1 MKKTLIVLLLL
12 FFVLGV
18 PQVALAASEEDQP
31 SYSKVPT
38 VGTPSPYEDY
48 GFSDDSSPY
57 PTVNFG
63 ISSASSYFSRT
74 ECQITKIS
82 NTSIRG
88 MAYTMATQYVDR
100 IGYSLDFQRWN
111 GYKWE
116 TLSTISN
123 YINNH
128 SYIKSSHTKTITKD
142 NYYRVEVRHLITH
155 NGRTTYKTT
164 TSNYIHI
171 K

>member
-63 ISSASSYFSRT
+63 ISSASPYFYRVG
-74 ECQITKIS
+74 CQVIKVS

-88 MAYTMATQYVDR
+88 MAYTMATQYVDK

-116 TLSTISN
+116 TLSTVSN
-123 YINNH
+123 YTNNH
-128 SYIKSSHTKTITKD
+128 SKVDSNHMKTITKD

-155 NGRTTYKTT
+155 NGRTTTKTS
-164 TSNYIHI
+164 TSDYIYI